1 MPNSC
6 CLNLFT
12 YGTLMDRDELAFRLV
27 LPPSEVE
34 RRLRTKVAEAA
45 GFRRVYNKQ
54 VAEEGGAVLNLEFD
68 KAGTVLGVLYMD
80 ITHQE
85 LGMLDA
91 SYPHHLPRKPLEV
104 TVEGEK
110 VPALAYMAKPDAG
123 VQVAPEYEQ
132 RLLDLVRRLGEP
144 IHANFLQ
151 HTFRADGSPC
161 YRPPDPPAPD
171 AGAPAP
177 PAAPP
182 AGA

>member
-27 LPPSEVE
+27 VPTSEVE
-34 RRLRTKVAEAA
+34 RRLRTKVAEAT

-68 KAGTVLGVLYMD
+68 KAGTVVGILYMD

-104 TVEGEK
+104 MVEGEK
-110 VPALAYMAKPDAG
+110 VPALAYMAKADAG
-123 VQVAPEYEQ
+123 VQVAAAYEQ
-132 RLLDLVRRLGEP
+132 RLLDLIRRLGEP
-144 IHANFLQ
+144 IQANFL
-151 HTFRADGSPC
+151 HYTFRADGSPC
-161 YRPPDPPAPD
+161 YRPPDPPATE
-171 AGAPAP
+171 APAAA

-182 AGA
+182 GG

>member
-6 CLNLFT
+6 CLNLFA

-34 RRLRTKVAEAA
+34 RRLRTKIAEAS
-45 GFRRVYNKQ
+45 GFRRVFNKQ

-68 KAGTVLGVLYMD
+68 KTGTVLGILYMD

-91 SYPHHLPRKPLEV
+91 SFPQHLPRKPLEV
-104 TVEGEK
+104 MVEGER
-110 VPALAYMAKPDAG
+110 VAALAYMAKADTG
-123 VQVAPEYEQ
+123 VEVAAAYEK
-132 RLLDLVRRLGEP
+132 RLLSLVQRLGEP
-144 IHANFLQ
+144 IHANFIQ

-161 YRPPDPPAPD
+161 YRPADPPPAAAP
-171 AGAPAP
+171 APAP
-177 PAAPP
+177 PASAPS
-182 AGA
+182 GA